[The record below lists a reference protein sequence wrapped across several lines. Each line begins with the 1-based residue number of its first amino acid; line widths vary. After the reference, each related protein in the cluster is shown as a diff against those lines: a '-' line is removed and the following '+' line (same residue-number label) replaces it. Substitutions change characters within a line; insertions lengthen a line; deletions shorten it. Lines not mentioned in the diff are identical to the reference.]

1 MGLRP
6 GQTNNPGGRPAGS
19 RNKNTEEIRQ
29 NIQSFIIGNLDQL
42 QSDFNSLEPK
52 DRIVLFERLLRYV
65 IPPMSATSITHGTD
79 EKAGD
84 MEEIRVAFLN
94 SLKR

>member
-6 GQTNNPGGRPAGS
+6 GQTNNPGGRPPGA

-29 NIQSFIIGNLDQL
+29 NIQSFIVGNLDQL

-65 IPPMSATSITHGTD
+65 IPPLSATSITAGAE
-79 EKAGD
+79 EKTENIED
-84 MEEIRVAFLN
+84 IKLAFLN
-94 SLKR
+94 SLKV